1 MLKKKLKINTASGI
15 VDIVNAVLVSVSWV
29 VLGAAVD
36 EANAGGSS
44 TVGTASF
51 FYIMAGV
58 GLVLHIIGLIISKKS
73 GISIVGHVLGIVGC
87 EVFLVSI
94 ALALPAFVLLILAA
108 VFTLMQKNVGVEEHV

>member
-1 MLKKKLKINTASGI
+1 MLKKKLKINNAAGI
-15 VDIVNAVLVSVSWV
+15 VDIVNAVLVSVSWIV

-58 GLVLHIIGLIISKKS
+58 GLVLHIIGLVQSKKS
-73 GISIVGHVLGIVGC
+73 GISIIGHVIGIVGC
-87 EVFLVSI
+87 GVFLMSI
-94 ALALPAFVLLILAA
+94 AFALPAFVLLILAA
-108 VFTLMQKNVGVEEHV
+108 VFTLMQKNIAV

>member
-1 MLKKKLKINTASGI
+1 MLKKKLKINTTSGI
-15 VDIVNAVLVSVSWV
+15 VDIVNAVLVSISWV
-29 VLGAAVD
+29 VVLGVAVD

-58 GLVLHIIGLIISKKS
+58 GLVLHIIGLIKSKKN

-87 EVFLVSI
+87 GVFLMSI
-94 ALALPAFVLLILAA
+94 AFALPAFVLLILSA
-108 VFTLMQKNVGVEEHV
+108 VFTLMQKNVGL

>member
-1 MLKKKLKINTASGI
+1 MLKKKLKINNAAGI
-15 VDIVNAVLVSVSWV
+15 VDIVNAVLVSVSWIV

-58 GLVLHIIGLIISKKS
+58 GLVLHIIGLVKSKKV
-73 GISIVGHVLGIVGC
+73 GISITGHVIGIVGC
-87 EVFLVSI
+87 GVFLMSI
-94 ALALPAFVLLILAA
+94 AFALPAFVLLILAA
-108 VFTLMQKNVGVEEHV
+108 VFTLMQKNIAV